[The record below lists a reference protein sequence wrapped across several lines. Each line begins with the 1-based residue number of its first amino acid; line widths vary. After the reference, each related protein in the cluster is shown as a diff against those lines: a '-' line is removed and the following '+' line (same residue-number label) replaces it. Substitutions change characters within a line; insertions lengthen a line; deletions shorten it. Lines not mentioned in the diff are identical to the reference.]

1 MVGSD
6 TVSDPFCLAILNT
19 CSKFATDK
27 NVRTALEREARGER
41 EGRGGDTPWIGD
53 IEDRV
58 LTHVPSGLNLM

>member
-27 NVRTALEREARGER
+27 NVRTALEREARKGGGGE
-41 EGRGGDTPWIGD
+41 G
-53 IEDRV
+53 V
-58 LTHVPSGLNLM
+58 THGLET